1 MDSTT
6 GHLLI
11 APPNMGDPNF
21 DGTVVYIVDH
31 DEAGALGVVIN
42 RPTETPVALL
52 IPELSEH
59 VVEPDVFFE
68 GGPVGSDQVLGIG
81 LTGGRLE
88 IVDLEAVISG
98 ALRPESLR
106 LFAGYTGWAAGQ
118 LDGELAISAWIVSEA
133 THDDVMGLERDSVW
147 RRVLRR
153 QGGAVG
159 RLALYPDLLMLN

>member
-1 MDSTT
+1 MESTT

-31 DEAGALGVVIN
+31 DEAGALGVVVN
-42 RPTETPVALL
+42 RPTDTPIALL
-52 IPELSEH
+52 IPELAVH
-59 VVEPDVFFE
+59 VTEPDVFFE
-68 GGPVGSDQVLGIG
+68 GGPVGADQVLGVG
-81 LTGGRLE
+81 LSDGRLE
-88 IVDLEAVISG
+88 IVDLEEVIAG
-98 ALRPESLR
+98 RLRPDSLR
-106 LFAGYTGWAAGQ
+106 LFAGYTGWAPGQ
-118 LDGELAISAWIVSEA
+118 LDGELAVSSWIVSEA
-133 THDDVMGLERDSVW
+133 THIDVMGEERDSLW